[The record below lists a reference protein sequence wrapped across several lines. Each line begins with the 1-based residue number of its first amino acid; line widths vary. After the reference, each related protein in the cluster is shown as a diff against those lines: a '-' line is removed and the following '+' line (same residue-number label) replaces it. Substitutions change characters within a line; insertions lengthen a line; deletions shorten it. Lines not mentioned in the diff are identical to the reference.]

1 VLLKVAKEAVRRTW
15 FHGSVYAFLELFGGI
30 YIALLVSSIAT
41 PNALSSKG
49 IDVEIIVAG
58 SFVFLIRTA
67 LSMGVLRKM
76 LLTSFEISRD
86 LIIDNFRAL
95 LNVGS
100 ARDIEIDRFV
110 KNISHEILSL
120 QANGTT
126 PIIFLISDIQSII
139 LLVGAALY
147 YSIDTVV
154 YFILF
159 SGITAGIGY
168 KVSKHLPQIADIRAI
183 NEESKLSLARSL
195 GRSRVLYQASEAGD
209 KFLEAL
215 SKYTEASS
223 ISGAKHQ
230 SITQAPRLLVEIV
243 LVISLTIPLYSGYP
257 ILENQI
263 IAFVILVRTIPSF
276 IRVLYN
282 QANIKV
288 AKVSSSIIEQSLRSS
303 YVAKM
308 IKTEIEIRNTSD
320 KLLEIKC
327 DDRRYLSRFYIE
339 RGVTIIS
346 GPSGFGKTVLMRNL
360 VDQLNQSGIDSFF
373 LSREM
378 INDEIAM
385 RFLAIV
391 IRDNLRNENN
401 DLTAEIEVIVK
412 NAIEGEKISTG
423 ESERLILYFASGLTC
438 KVLVLDEYFLNVP
451 DSDKNRYVELFLLRR
466 RLNYTLLI
474 THDSFLLSNRALNVI
489 KVIND

>member
-1 VLLKVAKEAVRRTW
+1 
-15 FHGSVYAFLELFGGI
+15 
-30 YIALLVSSIAT
+30 
-41 PNALSSKG
+41 
-49 IDVEIIVAG
+49 
-58 SFVFLIRTA
+58 
-67 LSMGVLRKM
+67 
-76 LLTSFEISRD
+76 
-86 LIIDNFRAL
+86 
-95 LNVGS
+95 
-100 ARDIEIDRFV
+100 
-110 KNISHEILSL
+110 
-120 QANGTT
+120 
-126 PIIFLISDIQSII
+126 
-139 LLVGAALY
+139 
-147 YSIDTVV
+147 
-154 YFILF
+154 
-159 SGITAGIGY
+159 
-168 KVSKHLPQIADIRAI
+168 
-183 NEESKLSLARSL
+183 
-195 GRSRVLYQASEAGD
+195 
-209 KFLEAL
+209 
-215 SKYTEASS
+215 
-223 ISGAKHQ
+223 
-230 SITQAPRLLVEIV
+230 
-243 LVISLTIPLYSGYP
+243 
-257 ILENQI
+257 
-263 IAFVILVRTIPSF
+263 
-276 IRVLYN
+276 
-282 QANIKV
+282 
-288 AKVSSSIIEQSLRSS
+288 
-303 YVAKM
+303 VAKM